1 MNYKIRALREKL
13 KSLNL
18 EGMIVSNPIN
28 IKYLTNINP
37 DVEGILLI
45 TRKENI
51 YLTYTMFIEDVNR
64 TLTIDDEI
72 IVVDTRDVSNE
83 EAENFFVF
91 CENIG
96 FEENYV
102 TYEQYKRLKQ
112 KYKINNM
119 VETDGIIEKQRMI
132 KDEQEIQYIKK
143 ACEITDKCFEYLLT
157 YIKEGMT
164 EKEIALEIEM
174 FFKKNGAEGVAFD
187 TIVASGPNSSIP
199 HWKPSDRKIE
209 MADPIL
215 IDMGCKY
222 NGYCSDMTRTI
233 SIRWISEEI
242 KPVYDL
248 VLKKQQNV
256 LEEMRSNYNIKNIS
270 RRVEDSFKFNNYNL
284 IHGLG
289 HGVGLENHEFPY
301 ITMNNQTQI
310 LKENMVITIEPG
322 IYIPGK
328 FGIRIEDT
336 VLINKNYC
344 TPLTKSNKGY
354 VVI

>member
-1 MNYKIRALREKL
+1 MNHKIRALREKL

-28 IKYLTNINP
+28 IKYLTNIDP
-37 DVEGILLI
+37 EIEGVLLI

-72 IVVDTRDVSNE
+72 IVVDTRDVSKE

-112 KYKINNM
+112 KYRINNM
-119 VETDGIIEKQRMI
+119 AETDGIIEKQRMI
-132 KDEQEIQYIKK
+132 KEEEEIQNIKK

-164 EKEIALEIEM
+164 EKEVALEIEM
-174 FFKKNGAEGVAFD
+174 FFKKNGAEKLAFD

-199 HWKPSDRKIE
+199 HWKPSDRKIQ

-233 SIRWISEEI
+233 FMGCILEEI

-248 VLKKQQNV
+248 VLKNQQNV
-256 LEEMRSNYNIKNIS
+256 LEEMRSNYNIKNLS

-289 HGVGLENHEFPY
+289 HGVGLEIHEQPNINSKNERF
-301 ITMNNQTQI
+301 
-310 LKENMVITIEPG
+310 LKENMVVTNEPG
-322 IYIPGK
+322 IYLPGK
-328 FGIRIEDT
+328 YGIRIEDT

>member
-28 IKYLTNINP
+28 IRYLTNIQS
-37 DVEGILLI
+37 EGILLI

-51 YLTYTMFIEDVNR
+51 FLTYTMYLEDVNR

-72 IVVDTRDVSNE
+72 IVADTRDVSE
-83 EAENFFVF
+83 EESQNFFVF

-112 KYKINNM
+112 KYRINNM
-119 VETDGIIEKQRMI
+119 VETEGIIEKQRMI
-132 KDEQEIQYIKK
+132 KDEEEIEKIKK
-143 ACEITDKCFEYLLT
+143 ACEITDNCFKHLLE

-164 EKEIALEIEM
+164 EKEVALEIEM
-174 FFKKNGAEGVAFD
+174 FFKTNGADGVSFD
-187 TIVASGPNSSIP
+187 PIVASGENSSIP
-199 HWKPSDRKIE
+199 HWIPSNRKIKN
-209 MADPIL
+209 ADPIL

-222 NGYCSDMTRTI
+222 KGYCSDMTRTI
-233 SIRWISEEI
+233 FMGCILEEI

-248 VLKKQQNV
+248 VLKSQERV
-256 LEEMRSNYNIKNIS
+256 LEEMRSNYNIKSLS
-270 RRVEDSFKFNNYNL
+270 RIVDDSFKLNNYFL
-284 IHGLG
+284 IHSLG
-289 HGVGLENHEFPY
+289 HGVGLEIHEMPY
-301 ITMNNQTQI
+301 VNSKNESF
-310 LKENMVITIEPG
+310 LKANMVVTNEPG
-322 IYIPGK
+322 IYLPGK
-328 FGIRIEDT
+328 YGIRIEDT
-336 VLINKNYC
+336 VLINKTEC
-344 TPLTKSNKGY
+344 ISLTNSDKGY

>member
-28 IKYLTNINP
+28 IRYLTNIQS
-37 DVEGILLI
+37 EGILLI

-51 YLTYTMFIEDVNR
+51 FLTYTMYLEDVNR

-72 IVVDTRDVSNE
+72 IVADTRDVSE
-83 EAENFFVF
+83 EESQNFFVF

-112 KYKINNM
+112 KYRINNM
-119 VETDGIIEKQRMI
+119 VETEGIIEKQRMI
-132 KDEQEIQYIKK
+132 KDEEEIEKIKK
-143 ACEITDKCFEYLLT
+143 ACEITDNCFKHLLE

-164 EKEIALEIEM
+164 EKEVALEIEM
-174 FFKKNGAEGVAFD
+174 FFKTNGADGVSFD
-187 TIVASGPNSSIP
+187 PIVASGENSSIP
-199 HWKPSDRKIE
+199 HWIPSNRKIKN
-209 MADPIL
+209 ADPIL

-222 NGYCSDMTRTI
+222 KGYCSDMTRTI
-233 SIRWISEEI
+233 FMGCILEEI

-248 VLKKQQNV
+248 VLKSQERV
-256 LEEMRSNYNIKNIS
+256 LEEMRSNYNIKSLS
-270 RRVEDSFKFNNYNL
+270 RIVDDSFKLNNYFL
-284 IHGLG
+284 IHSLG
-289 HGVGLENHEFPY
+289 HGVGLEIHEMPY
-301 ITMNNQTQI
+301 VNSKNESF
-310 LKENMVITIEPG
+310 LKANMVVTNEPG
-322 IYIPGK
+322 IYLPGK
-328 FGIRIEDT
+328 YGIRIEDT
-336 VLINKNYC
+336 VLINKTDC
-344 TPLTKSNKGY
+344 ISLTNSDKGH

>member
-1 MNYKIRALREKL
+1 MNYKIRALRERL

-72 IVVDTRDVSNE
+72 IVVDTRDVSKE
-83 EAENFFVF
+83 EAEKFFVF

-102 TYEQYKRLKQ
+102 TYEKYKRLKQ
-112 KYKINNM
+112 RYRINNM
-119 VETDGIIEKQRMI
+119 VETEGIIEKQRMI
-132 KDEQEIQYIKK
+132 KDKEEIKNIKK
-143 ACEITDKCFEYLLT
+143 ACEITDKCFEHLIT
-157 YIKEGMT
+157 FIKEGMT

-174 FFKKNGAEGVAFD
+174 FFKTHGADGISFD
-187 TIVASGPNSSIP
+187 PIVASGPNSSIP
-199 HWKPSDRKIE
+199 HWKPSDRKIK

-233 SIRWISEEI
+233 FMGCILEEI

-248 VLKKQQNV
+248 VLKNQQNV
-256 LEEMRSNYNIKNIS
+256 LEEMRSNSSIKNIA

-289 HGVGLENHEFPY
+289 HGVGLEIHEMPN
-301 ITMNNQTQI
+301 INNNGESF
-310 LKENMVITIEPG
+310 LKENMIVTDEPG
-322 IYIPGK
+322 IYLPGK
-328 FGIRIEDT
+328 YGIRIEDT
-336 VLINKNYC
+336 VLINKTDC
-344 TPLTKSNKGY
+344 ISLTKSNKEY

>member
-13 KSLNL
+13 KSLKL

-28 IKYLTNINP
+28 IKYLTNIDP
-37 DVEGILLI
+37 EIEGILLI

-51 YLTYTMFIEDVNR
+51 YLTYTMFIEDVNK

-72 IVVDTRDVSNE
+72 IVVDTRDVSKE

-102 TYEQYKRLKQ
+102 TYEQFKRLKQ
-112 KYKINNM
+112 RYRINNM
-119 VETDGIIEKQRMI
+119 AETDGIIEKQRMI
-132 KDEQEIQYIKK
+132 KDEQEIQNIKK

-157 YIKEGMT
+157 YIKEGVT

-174 FFKKNGAEGVAFD
+174 FFKKNGAEDLAFD

-199 HWKPSDRKIE
+199 HWKPSDRKIQ

-233 SIRWISEEI
+233 FMGCILEEI

-248 VLKKQQNV
+248 VLKNQQNV

-289 HGVGLENHEFPY
+289 HGVGLEIHEMPNINSKNESFF
-301 ITMNNQTQI
+301 
-310 LKENMVITIEPG
+310 KEDMVVTNEPG
-322 IYIPGK
+322 IYLPGK
-328 FGIRIEDT
+328 YGIRIEDT
-336 VLINKNYC
+336 VLINKSYC